1 MCRGF
6 WILNLVLASDPEH
19 LMLKLSL
26 TVYSIVWSLAHQF
39 GRFKKQFYDAY
50 LFVICCT
57 SFLIEILVYTSKK
70 RETLLDE
77 YTTTLWWTKIDLTTV
92 LQQRVLSVDLDVQN
106 DDRIVACAVVQ
117 AVKAIGQV
125 NGAGRFSTPYLLRQL
140 RDPQP
145 IFMKLEIF
153 NYLPHSTPM

>member
-1 MCRGF
+1 
-6 WILNLVLASDPEH
+6 
-19 LMLKLSL
+19 
-26 TVYSIVWSLAHQF
+26 
-39 GRFKKQFYDAY
+39 
-50 LFVICCT
+50 
-57 SFLIEILVYTSKK
+57 
-70 RETLLDE
+70 
-77 YTTTLWWTKIDLTTV
+77 V